1 MEWPKAITGASLAL
15 LLCGLGTVA
24 RADAIPYLN
33 SGTPNPE
40 SYSFTA
46 ATTGEI
52 IAYFA
57 GGGAAFDLQLGL
69 LVNGADTGVV
79 GLDNKTSMIGQSLPL
94 GHANAGDALTF
105 VLKTTDGDI
114 IKKAYSDP
122 TMNVSYDIDGSR
134 GHQHVYSTSYTA
146 TSLVLDSIPVGTFV
160 SWADQAFPNG
170 DFSYNNLDV
179 VLTKVSVSV
188 PGPIASVPGPIAGAG
203 LPGLILVGGGLLD
216 WWRRRQK
223 RLSRP

>member
-1 MEWPKAITGASLAL
+1 MV
-15 LLCGLGTVA
+15 GLG
-24 RADAIPYLN
+24 
-33 SGTPNPE
+33 
-40 SYSFTA
+40 
-46 ATTGEI
+46 
-52 IAYFA
+52 
-57 GGGAAFDLQLGL
+57 
-69 LVNGADTGVV
+69 
-79 GLDNKTSMIGQSLPL
+79 NKTSMIGQSLPL

-105 VLKTTDGDI
+105 VLNNKMPDGTI
-114 IKKAYSDP
+114 NKAYSDP
-122 TMNVSYDIDGSR
+122 TLNVSYDINGSL

-146 TSLVLDSIPVGTFV
+146 TSPILDSIPVGTFV

>member
-146 TSLVLDSIPVGTFV
+146 TSPILDPIPVGTFV

-203 LPGLILVGGGLLD
+203 LPGLILVGGGLLC

-223 RLSRP
+223 IA